1 MKTSRLSSLMGPSL
15 HQHDFRDSLTYPSW
29 SQDCVLGVSK
39 ILRFCYSEVN
49 VSQEK
54 LFDINQGLAITLEEV
69 NRFMEESIHQARKA
83 HQEILE
89 VQDSDKEVNHGEAL
103 VHLS

>member
-1 MKTSRLSSLMGPSL
+1 MKTSRLFNLMGPSL
-15 HQHDFRDSLTYPSW
+15 HQHDFRDSLWYMEW
-29 SQDCVLGVSK
+29 AQDCVLGVSK

-49 VSQEK
+49 ISQEK

-69 NRFMEESIHQARKA
+69 SRFMEESINQARKA

-89 VQDSDKEVNHGEAL
+89 VQDSDKEVEHAE
-103 VHLS
+103 SKD

>member
-1 MKTSRLSSLMGPSL
+1 METAKLSKPKVPLFSVE
-15 HQHDFRDSLTYPSW
+15 QHDFRSSLAYLSW

-49 VSQEK
+49 ISQER
-54 LFDINQGLAITLEEV
+54 LFHINQGLAITLEEV
-69 NRFMEESIHQARKA
+69 SRFMEESIHQVRKA

-89 VQDSDKEVNHGEAL
+89 VQDSDKEGNHGIA
-103 VHLS
+103 S